1 MPPDNQ
7 LKWQVSQSFPLR
19 IATSP
24 FDERVKTIDFHFLS
38 VHYEMMEKRD
48 IKEPNLTNEER
59 MDATTKLLYWL
70 QSRELC
76 CEGKDVLSKKATKFF
91 EKNAPEKWGECLR
104 HTHRI
109 CTRGSC

>member
-7 LKWQVSQSFPLR
+7 LKWQVSQSFPLSFE
-19 IATSP
+19 TSP
-24 FDERVKTIDFHFLS
+24 FDELVKKIDYTIVS
-38 VHYEMMEKRD
+38 VHYKMMEKRD

-59 MDATTKLLYWL
+59 MDATTKFLYRL
-70 QSRELC
+70 KSHELR
-76 CEGKDVLSKKATKFF
+76 CEGNDVLSMKAAKFF